1 MPGVQRAAPGCQPR
15 LSDRVAIGVLTR
27 TYPPALVDRVLA
39 QTGRAERRHR
49 LLPAR
54 LVVYYVLALA
64 LFAGLAYEE
73 VLRCLVE
80 ALRGTAWWRHPRE
93 PWRAWRVPAKSA
105 LVQARARLGA
115 APLRVLFE
123 QAAQPLATE
132 RTQGAWYR
140 GLRVLAVDGTCL
152 DVADTPA
159 NAAAFGR
166 PGTGRGQG
174 VGAFPQVRLVG
185 LAECGTHAII
195 RVALGPCTLGETTL
209 APRVLEGLAP
219 GMLALADRGLF
230 GIELWRQAVATGAH
244 LLWRVKTGRGSPAL
258 PVDKVLAD
266 GSWRSR
272 LGVVSDRGHKRRREP
287 IAVRVVDYA
296 LDDPGRPGRRQ
307 GYRLVT
313 SVLDPAQAPAVELAA
328 LYHQRWELEGALDEL
343 KTHQRGPRAVLRS
356 KTPEGVEQEV
366 YAHLLVHYAIRALM
380 HQAALDADL
389 DPDRLSFVRS
399 LRVVRRQLV
408 AQAAF
413 SP

>member
-1 MPGVQRAAPGCQPR
+1 MPEVQQAMSGCPPR

-39 QTGRAERRHR
+39 QTGRTERRHR

-64 LFAGLAYEE
+64 LFAGVAYEE

-80 ALRGTAWWRHPRE
+80 GLRGAAWWPNPRE

-115 APLRVLFE
+115 APLRALFA
-123 QAAQPLATE
+123 QAARPLATE
-132 RTQGAWYR
+132 QTQGAFWR
-140 GLRVLAVDGTCL
+140 SLRVLALDGTCL

-195 RVALGPCTLGETTL
+195 RVAVGPCTVGELTL
-209 APRVLEGLAP
+209 APQVLDGLGP
-219 GMLALADRGLF
+219 GMLVLADRGLLAV
-230 GIELWRQAVATGAH
+230 ELWRQAQATGAA
-244 LLWRVKTGRGSPAL
+244 LVWRAKTGTNGHAL
-258 PVDKVLAD
+258 PVDRVLAD
-266 GSWRSR
+266 GSWLSR
-272 LGVVSDRGHKRRREP
+272 LDAGGHRRRDPRGP
-287 IAVRVVDYA
+287 IVVRVLDYTI
-296 LDDPGRPGRRQ
+296 DDPGRPGHRQ
-307 GYRLVT
+307 RYRLVT
-313 SVLDPAQAPAVELAA
+313 SILDPAQAPAKELAA

-356 KTPEGVEQEV
+356 KTPQGVEQEI

-380 HQAALDADL
+380 HQAALDAEV

-399 LRVVRRQLV
+399 LRIVRRQLI

>member
-1 MPGVQRAAPGCQPR
+1 MPGVQQATSHCQPR

-54 LVVYYVLALA
+54 LMVYYVLALA
-64 LFAGLAYEE
+64 LFAGVAYEE

-80 ALRGTAWWRHPRE
+80 GLRGAAWWPNPRE

-115 APLRVLFE
+115 APIRVLFE
-123 QAAQPLATE
+123 QAARPLATDQ
-132 RTQGAWYR
+132 TQGAWYR
-140 GLRVLAVDGTCL
+140 GLRLVALDGTCL

-185 LAECGTHAII
+185 LAECGTHAIT
-195 RVALGPCTLGETTL
+195 RVAVGPCTTGELTL
-209 APRVLEGLAP
+209 APQVVEGLGP
-219 GMLALADRGLF
+219 GTLALADRGLLAV
-230 GIELWRQAVATGAH
+230 ELWRQARSTGAE
-244 LLWRVKTGRGSPAL
+244 LLWRAKTGTTGHAL
-258 PVDKVLAD
+258 PTDRVLAD
-266 GSWRSR
+266 GSWLSR
-272 LGVVSDRGHKRRREP
+272 LDAGGHRRRDPRGP
-287 IAVRVVDYA
+287 IVVRVLDYTIN
-296 LDDPGRPGRRQ
+296 DSRPGQ
-307 GYRLVT
+307 QQVYRLVT
-313 SVLDPAQAPAVELAA
+313 SMLDPAQAPAAELAA

-356 KTPEGVEQEV
+356 KTPEGVTQEV

-399 LRVVRRQLV
+399 LRIVRRQLI

>member
-1 MPGVQRAAPGCQPR
+1 MPGVQRAASPCQPR

-39 QTGRAERRHR
+39 ECGRVERRHR

-64 LFAGLAYEE
+64 LFAGVAYEE

-80 ALRGTAWWRHPRE
+80 GLRGAAWWPNPRE
-93 PWRAWRVPAKSA
+93 PWRAWRIPAKSA

-115 APLRVLFE
+115 EPLRVLFE
-123 QAAQPLATE
+123 QAARPLATDQ
-132 RTQGAWYR
+132 TQGAWYR
-140 GLRVLAVDGTCL
+140 GLRVLAIDGTCL

-185 LAECGTHAII
+185 LAECGTHAITK
-195 RVALGPCTLGETTL
+195 VAVGPYTTGELTL
-209 APRVLEGLAP
+209 APGVLEGLGP
-219 GMLALADRGLF
+219 GTLTLADRGLLTV
-230 GIELWRQAVATGAH
+230 ELWRQARSTGGELVWRAKTGATGH
-244 LLWRVKTGRGSPAL
+244 AL
-258 PVDKVLAD
+258 PVDRVLAD
-266 GSWRSR
+266 GSWVSR
-272 LGVVSDRGHKRRREP
+272 LDAGGHRRRDRRGP
-287 IAVRVVDYA
+287 VVVRVLDYTIE
-296 LDDPGRPGRRQ
+296 DPGRPGHAQR
-307 GYRLVT
+307 YRLVT
-313 SVLDPAQAPAVELAA
+313 SILDPAQAPAAELAA
-328 LYHQRWELEGALDEL
+328 LYHQRWELEGVLDEL
-343 KTHQRGPRAVLRS
+343 KTHQRGPRAILRS
-356 KTPEGVEQEV
+356 KTPQGVTQEV

-389 DPDRLSFVRS
+389 DPDRLSFTRS
-399 LRVVRRQLV
+399 LRIVRRQLIT
-408 AQAAF
+408 QAAF

>member
-1 MPGVQRAAPGCQPR
+1 MPGVQQVTPDCQPR

-64 LFAGLAYEE
+64 LFAGVAYEE

-80 ALRGTAWWRHPRE
+80 GLRGVAWWPHPRE

-115 APLRVLFE
+115 TPLRVLFE
-123 QAAQPLATE
+123 QAARPLATE
-132 RTQGAWYR
+132 QTQGGWYR
-140 GLRVLAVDGTCL
+140 GLRLVAIDGTCL

-185 LAECGTHAII
+185 LAECGTHAIT
-195 RVALGPCTLGETTL
+195 RVSIGPCTTGELSL
-209 APRVLEGLAP
+209 APQVVEGLGP
-219 GMLALADRGLF
+219 GSLALADRGLLAV
-230 GIELWRQAVATGAH
+230 ELWRQAQASGAE
-244 LLWRVKTGRGSPAL
+244 LLWRAKTGTSGHAL
-258 PVDKVLAD
+258 PVDRVLAD
-266 GSWRSR
+266 GSWLSR
-272 LGVVSDRGHKRRREP
+272 LDAGGHRRRDP
-287 IAVRVVDYA
+287 RGPVTVRVLDYSIDA
-296 LDDPGRPGRRQ
+296 PGPGQ
-307 GYRLVT
+307 QQVYRLVT
-313 SVLDPAQAPAVELAA
+313 SMLDPVQAPAKQLAA

-389 DPDRLSFVRS
+389 DPDRLSFTRS
-399 LRVVRRQLV
+399 LRIVRRQLI

>member
-1 MPGVQRAAPGCQPR
+1 MPGVQQVVPAGQPR

-54 LVVYYVLALA
+54 LMVYYVLALA
-64 LFAGLAYEE
+64 LFAGVAYEE

-80 ALRGTAWWRHPRE
+80 ALRGAPWWPNPRE
-93 PWRAWRVPAKSA
+93 PWRTWRIPAKSA

-123 QAAQPLATE
+123 QAAEPLAAAQ
-132 RTQGAWYR
+132 TQGGWYR
-140 GLRVLAVDGTCL
+140 GLRVMAIDGTCL

-159 NAAAFGR
+159 NQAAFGR

-185 LAECGTHAII
+185 LAECGTHAITQ
-195 RVALGPCTLGETTL
+195 VAVGPYTTGETTL
-209 APRVLEGLAP
+209 APQVLEGLGP
-219 GMLALADRGLF
+219 GMLTLADRGLLSV
-230 GIELWRQAVATGAH
+230 ELWRQARASGAE
-244 LLWRVKTGRGSPAL
+244 LLWRAKTGATGHAL
-258 PVDKVLAD
+258 PVDQVLAD
-266 GSWRSR
+266 GSWLSR
-272 LGVVSDRGHKRRREP
+272 LDAGGHRRRDP
-287 IAVRVVDYA
+287 RGPVTVRVLDYTI
-296 LDDPGRPGRRQ
+296 DDPGSGQ
-307 GYRLVT
+307 GQVYRLVT
-313 SVLDPAQAPAVELAA
+313 SMLDPAQAPAAELAA
-328 LYHQRWELEGALDEL
+328 LYHERWELEGALGEL

-380 HQAALDADL
+380 HQAALDAEV
-389 DPDRLSFVRS
+389 DPDRLSFTRS
-399 LRVVRRQLV
+399 LRIVRRQLITL
-408 AQAAF
+408 AAF

>member
-1 MPGVQRAAPGCQPR
+1 MPAVQQVTSGCPPR

-54 LVVYYVLALA
+54 LMVYYVLALA
-64 LFAGLAYEE
+64 LFAGVAYEE

-80 ALRGTAWWRHPRE
+80 GLRGAAWWPNPRE
-93 PWRAWRVPAKSA
+93 PWRTWHIPAKSA

-123 QAAQPLATE
+123 QAARPLAITQ
-132 RTQGAWYR
+132 TQGAFYR
-140 GLRVLAVDGTCL
+140 SLRLVAIDGTCL

-174 VGAFPQVRLVG
+174 VGAFPQVRLVA
-185 LAECGTHAII
+185 LAECGTHAITK
-195 RVALGPCTLGETTL
+195 VAIGPCTTGETSL
-209 APRVLEGLAP
+209 APGVLDGLGP
-219 GMLALADRGLF
+219 GMLALADRGLLAV
-230 GIELWRQAVATGAH
+230 ELWRQGTASGAE
-244 LLWRVKTGRGSPAL
+244 LAWRAKTGTTGHAL
-258 PVDKVLAD
+258 PVDRVLAD
-266 GSWRSR
+266 GSWLSR
-272 LGVVSDRGHKRRREP
+272 LDAGGHRRRDPRGP
-287 IAVRVVDYA
+287 IVVRVLDYTI
-296 LDDPGRPGRRQ
+296 DDPGRPGHRQ
-307 GYRLVT
+307 RYRLVT
-313 SVLDPAQAPAVELAA
+313 SILDPTQAPAAELAA

-356 KTPEGVEQEV
+356 KTPQGVEQEI

-380 HQAALDADL
+380 HQAALNAEV
-389 DPDRLSFVRS
+389 DPDRLSFTRS
-399 LRVVRRQLV
+399 LRIVRRQLI

>member
-1 MPGVQRAAPGCQPR
+1 MPGIQQAPAGQPR

-27 TYPPALVDRVLA
+27 TYPPALVDRVPA
-39 QTGRAERRHR
+39 ECGRVERRHR

-54 LVVYYVLALA
+54 LVIYYVLALA
-64 LFAGLAYEE
+64 LFAGVAYEE

-80 ALRGTAWWRHPRE
+80 ALRGAPWWPHPRE
-93 PWRAWRVPAKSA
+93 PWRAWRIPAKSA

-123 QAAQPLATE
+123 QAARPLATPE
-132 RTQGAWYR
+132 TQGAFYR
-140 GLRVLAVDGTCL
+140 GLRVVAIDGTCL

-166 PGTGRGQG
+166 PRSGRGEG

-185 LAECGTHAII
+185 LAECGTHAITK
-195 RVALGPCTLGETTL
+195 VAIGSYTTGETTL
-209 APRVLEGLAP
+209 APQVLDGLGP
-219 GMLALADRGLF
+219 GMLALADRGLLAV
-230 GIELWRQAVATGAH
+230 ELWRQAQATGAA
-244 LLWRVKTGRGSPAL
+244 LLWRAKTGTTGHAL
-258 PVDKVLAD
+258 PVDQELPD
-266 GSWRSR
+266 GSWLSR
-272 LGVVSDRGHKRRREP
+272 LDAGGHRRRDPRGP
-287 IAVRVVDYA
+287 ITVRVLDYSI
-296 LDDPGRPGRRQ
+296 DDPGRPGHRQ
-307 GYRLVT
+307 RYRLVT
-313 SVLDPAQAPAVELAA
+313 SMLDPAQAPAAELAA

-343 KTHQRGPRAVLRS
+343 KTHQRGPRAILRS

-366 YAHLLVHYAIRALM
+366 YAYLLVHYAIRALM
-380 HQAALDADL
+380 HQAALDAAL

-399 LRVVRRQLV
+399 LRIVRRQLI